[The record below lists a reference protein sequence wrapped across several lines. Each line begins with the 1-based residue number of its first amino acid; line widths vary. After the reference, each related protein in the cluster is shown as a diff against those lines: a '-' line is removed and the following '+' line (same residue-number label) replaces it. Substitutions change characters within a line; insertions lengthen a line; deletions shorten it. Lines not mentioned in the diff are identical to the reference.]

1 MSDMKLFQCGKIG
14 SLKLK
19 NRVIMSPMN
28 VGGNNESDGC
38 LSHRGIDYFVER
50 AKGGVGMVVTGAVRT
65 TRKLERDASTVPL
78 WMLFADHMIH
88 GKWINDLSEK
98 CHDYDT
104 AVCIQLTAGGGRL
117 AGAYAQNHSFAI
129 APSEVPCFYP
139 PYKNARMM
147 TKEEIKT
154 MVLAFE
160 NAARLIKNAGADAI
174 QIHGHQGYLID
185 QFTTSLWNHRLDEY
199 GGSLENRLR
208 FPKELIEAIK
218 RGAGND
224 FPVIYRYGLTH
235 YIDGGR
241 TIEEGLEMAKLL
253 ESYGVDAL
261 DIDSGCYEN
270 NYYPHPPTT
279 IPCGSFSYLA
289 EAVKKEVMIPI
300 ISSTRIGYPDIAEQI
315 IEARQADFVSL
326 GRPLI
331 ADPMWCKK
339 AKDRQLEKIRPCIA
353 CHEGCLNRLIHYK
366 RLSCAVNPIAG
377 DEKYLELNK
386 AEIHKNIA
394 IIGGGIAGIVAAIT
408 CIERGH
414 SVTLYE
420 QRDELGGN
428 FQLKYIPD
436 FKDDYKRYINYLI
449 CRIKRTN
456 VNIIL
461 NQKVDADFLRDK
473 FFDKI
478 IVAIGAN
485 FRHIEIKGLD
495 TSFLI
500 SPFKLY
506 ENHLFLERKIIIVGG
521 GLVGVE
527 AAINIARNG
536 GNPII
541 IEQTSSIAS
550 SAYSVNR
557 QHLEVLLKELMIP
570 IYTKAIIQEVCG
582 NTMICKCGEEFVSIT
597 FDLVSLCIGMSS
609 NNIGIE
615 HNDNV
620 IVIGDAMI
628 VSNVMN
634 AVWTAYRKCRLI

>member
-1 MSDMKLFQCGKIG
+1 
-14 SLKLK
+14 
-19 NRVIMSPMN
+19 MN
-28 VGGNNESDGC
+28 
-38 LSHRGIDYFVER
+38 
-50 AKGGVGMVVTGAVRT
+50 
-65 TRKLERDASTVPL
+65 
-78 WMLFADHMIH
+78 W
-88 GKWINDLSEK
+88 
-98 CHDYDT
+98 
-104 AVCIQLTAGGGRL
+104 
-117 AGAYAQNHSFAI
+117 
-129 APSEVPCFYP
+129 
-139 PYKNARMM
+139 
-147 TKEEIKT
+147 
-154 MVLAFE
+154 
-160 NAARLIKNAGADAI
+160 
-174 QIHGHQGYLID
+174 
-185 QFTTSLWNHRLDEY
+185 
-199 GGSLENRLR
+199 
-208 FPKELIEAIK
+208 
-218 RGAGND
+218 
-224 FPVIYRYGLTH
+224 
-235 YIDGGR
+235 
-241 TIEEGLEMAKLL
+241 
-253 ESYGVDAL
+253 
-261 DIDSGCYEN
+261 
-270 NYYPHPPTT
+270 
-279 IPCGSFSYLA
+279 
-289 EAVKKEVMIPI
+289 
-300 ISSTRIGYPDIAEQI
+300 
-315 IEARQADFVSL
+315 
-326 GRPLI
+326 
-331 ADPMWCKK
+331 
-339 AKDRQLEKIRPCIA
+339 
-353 CHEGCLNRLIHYK
+353 
-366 RLSCAVNPIAG
+366 
-377 DEKYLELNK
+377 
-386 AEIHKNIA
+386 
-394 IIGGGIAGIVAAIT
+394 
-408 CIERGH
+408 
-414 SVTLYE
+414 
-420 QRDELGGN
+420 GGN

-485 FRHIEIKGLD
+485 FRHLEIKGLD

-620 IVIGDAMI
+620 IVIGDAMV

>member
-1 MSDMKLFQCGKIG
+1 M
-14 SLKLK
+14 
-19 NRVIMSPMN
+19 
-28 VGGNNESDGC
+28 
-38 LSHRGIDYFVER
+38 
-50 AKGGVGMVVTGAVRT
+50 
-65 TRKLERDASTVPL
+65 DA
-78 WMLFADHMIH
+78 FADHMIH

-139 PYKNARMM
+139 PHKNARMM

-339 AKDRQLEKIRPCIA
+339 QKIVNWRKYVLALLVMKD
-353 CHEGCLNRLIHYK
+353 
-366 RLSCAVNPIAG
+366 V
-377 DEKYLELNK
+377 
-386 AEIHKNIA
+386 
-394 IIGGGIAGIVAAIT
+394 
-408 CIERGH
+408 
-414 SVTLYE
+414 
-420 QRDELGGN
+420 
-428 FQLKYIPD
+428 
-436 FKDDYKRYINYLI
+436 
-449 CRIKRTN
+449 
-456 VNIIL
+456 
-461 NQKVDADFLRDK
+461 
-473 FFDKI
+473 
-478 IVAIGAN
+478 
-485 FRHIEIKGLD
+485 
-495 TSFLI
+495 
-500 SPFKLY
+500 
-506 ENHLFLERKIIIVGG
+506 
-521 GLVGVE
+521 
-527 AAINIARNG
+527 
-536 GNPII
+536 
-541 IEQTSSIAS
+541 
-550 SAYSVNR
+550 
-557 QHLEVLLKELMIP
+557 
-570 IYTKAIIQEVCG
+570 
-582 NTMICKCGEEFVSIT
+582 
-597 FDLVSLCIGMSS
+597 
-609 NNIGIE
+609 
-615 HNDNV
+615 
-620 IVIGDAMI
+620 
-628 VSNVMN
+628 
-634 AVWTAYRKCRLI
+634 